1 LETAVRENLPV
12 ITVIFNDRGL
22 GNIREYQKRNYSG
35 RHIGVDYA
43 PVDYAAAAR
52 AFGAHGEMVEDPEE
66 VAPAIKRAVE
76 SGRPAV
82 IDVLVDKEE
91 LAQK

>member
-1 LETAVRENLPV
+1 
-12 ITVIFNDRGL
+12 
-22 GNIREYQKRNYSG
+22 
-35 RHIGVDYA
+35 
-43 PVDYAAAAR
+43 
-52 AFGAHGEMVEDPEE
+52 MVEDPEE